1 MLTFMLRKSLV
12 AILLTLTLLPLS
24 GCGYALAGR
33 GSSLPTTI
41 RTIGIPLFSNVTSV
55 FDVEQSLTQRVRL
68 EFISRGKLR
77 VVPDETGTDAVL
89 RGEISAIS
97 VRPTAFTA
105 EQQASRYE
113 ITVVVKVE
121 LRDTTSGKVLFENP
135 AQTFREEYDVT
146 NTASVQD
153 ASFLGQNQ
161 NALDRLA
168 NDFAKTVVSSIM
180 EAF

>member
-1 MLTFMLRKSLV
+1 MSRKLA
-12 AILLTLTLLPLS
+12 AIAVVLTLLPLAA
-24 GCGYALAGR
+24 CGYALAGR

-41 RTIGIPLFSNVTSV
+41 RTIGIPLFTNATSV
-55 FDVEQSLTQRVRL
+55 FDVEQSITQRVRL
-68 EFISRGKLR
+68 EFISRGKYR
-77 VVPDETGTDAVL
+77 VVSDETGTDAVL
-89 RGEISAIS
+89 RGEITAIS
-97 VRPTAFTA
+97 SRPTAFTQ

-121 LRDTTSGKVLFENP
+121 LKDANGKMLFENP
-135 AQTFREEYDVT
+135 AQTFREEYEVS
-146 NTASVQD
+146 NAQSAQD

-168 NDFAKTVVSSIM
+168 NDLAKTVVSSIL

>member
-1 MLTFMLRKSLV
+1 MRRFAFLAVVVALLSL
-12 AILLTLTLLPLS
+12 P
-24 GCGYALAGR
+24 GCGYALSGR
-33 GSSLPTTI
+33 GSSLPSTI
-41 RTIGIPLFSNVTSV
+41 RTIGIPLFTNVTSV
-55 FDVEQSLTQRVRL
+55 FDVEQAITQRVRL
-68 EFISRGKLR
+68 EFISRGKYR
-77 VVPDETGTDAVL
+77 VVSDETGTDAVL

-97 VRPTAFTA
+97 VRPTAFTQ

-113 ITVVVKVE
+113 VTVVVKVE
-121 LRDTTSGKVLFENP
+121 LKDANGKTLFENP
-135 AQTFREEYDVT
+135 AQTFREEYEVS
-146 NTASVQD
+146 NAQSAQD